1 MAKFNLNQILN
12 DASRAAA
19 KGGEPTPRPAESRME
34 KISVYDL
41 VPSEDNFY
49 SIREIEELKAAI
61 EIAGKVLQNL
71 VVVPL
76 DGGKYKVIA
85 GHRRRLASIS
95 LVEEGKPQYEFVPC
109 DVEPNEEA
117 AEDQEVRDG
126 LMLIVTNSQREK
138 TAWDKI
144 EEVRY
149 LREVLEKRMARDR
162 SPERDKARQI
172 WLDSGGTMTAREV
185 AEKVGAK
192 PEQVRK
198 WKSLDNWNAALEAQ
212 KPPRK
217 RGGQPGNKNAAG
229 AGAPMGNKNA
239 ETHGA
244 YSAVRIADLPPEQR
258 EYIEGITLET
268 EANMLTEL
276 RLLIA
281 KEADLQN
288 KIAALEGADP
298 DTLYIDRVVEM
309 RTPKGQERL
318 KQQMEKLEA
327 LQREEDSLLWDM
339 DTEGGKPPTR
349 QQEKKLERLQREIA
363 ALQDTTGDKA
373 RELEESAYNV
383 TMQTV
388 IKASA
393 FDRAMKLEA
402 ELNKIHGRIIKLLDS
417 IKGYEL
423 ESRRVRLEERK
434 YNLAKQKLS
443 GAFEIDPATGE
454 IDDETEGDGDV
465 FAD

>member
-1 MAKFNLNQILN
+1 
-12 DASRAAA
+12 
-19 KGGEPTPRPAESRME
+19 
-34 KISVYDL
+34 
-41 VPSEDNFY
+41 
-49 SIREIEELKAAI
+49 
-61 EIAGKVLQNL
+61 
-71 VVVPL
+71 
-76 DGGKYKVIA
+76 
-85 GHRRRLASIS
+85 
-95 LVEEGKPQYEFVPC
+95 
-109 DVEPNEEA
+109 
-117 AEDQEVRDG
+117 
-126 LMLIVTNSQREK
+126 
-138 TAWDKI
+138 
-144 EEVRY
+144 
-149 LREVLEKRMARDR
+149 MARDR

-198 WKSLDNWNAALEAQ
+198 WKSLDNWNAALEAK

-309 RTPKGQERL
+309 RTPKGQDRL
-318 KQQMEKLEA
+318 KQQREKLEA

-339 DTEGGKPPTR
+339 DAESGKPPTR

-443 GAFEIDPATGE
+443 GAFEIDPETGE
-454 IDDETEGDGDV
+454 INDETEGDGDV

>member
-1 MAKFNLNQILN
+1 
-12 DASRAAA
+12 
-19 KGGEPTPRPAESRME
+19 
-34 KISVYDL
+34 
-41 VPSEDNFY
+41 
-49 SIREIEELKAAI
+49 
-61 EIAGKVLQNL
+61 
-71 VVVPL
+71 
-76 DGGKYKVIA
+76 
-85 GHRRRLASIS
+85 
-95 LVEEGKPQYEFVPC
+95 
-109 DVEPNEEA
+109 
-117 AEDQEVRDG
+117 
-126 LMLIVTNSQREK
+126 
-138 TAWDKI
+138 
-144 EEVRY
+144 
-149 LREVLEKRMARDR
+149 MARDR

-318 KQQMEKLEA
+318 KQQMEKLE
-327 LQREEDSLLWDM
+327 
-339 DTEGGKPPTR
+339 
-349 QQEKKLERLQREIA
+349 RLQRAIA

-443 GAFEIDPATGE
+443 GAFEIDPETGE
-454 IDDETEGDGDV
+454 IDDETESDGDV
-465 FAD
+465 FDV